1 MVSIWWFVAVPLGV
15 FAVWALFA
23 PRNQW
28 RSLFSWSVADAH
40 SSEPGGAAFAYRQLI
55 AAVALSIALLT
66 IVISVVSTAARE
78 PIEPPRADDI
88 EQTWGSPEP
97 LLVYRTFQTSRSTDE
112 TLVDVPIDSYLPVND
127 EERAPLYLLDLE
139 PFSRLGT
146 TDIPGYIGSTPS
158 ETDSTISRADV
169 VVKVRGPLL
178 CVPRRIVAIETPER
192 VQLAVLYG
200 LPTPSDGS
208 KPDHAGGCLLGED
221 LTGSVLILISLSDPI
236 GERTVE
242 NLDGAPLTMVDL
254 GY

>member
-1 MVSIWWFVAVPLGV
+1 MGWVWWFLAVPLGV
-15 FAVWALFA
+15 VAVWALFA

-28 RSLFSWSVADAH
+28 RSLFSWSVANAH
-40 SSEPGGAAFAYRQLI
+40 TSEPGGAAFAYRQLI

-66 IVISVVSTAARE
+66 IVLSVISTAARE
-78 PIEPPRADDI
+78 PVEPPRANDI
-88 EQTWGSPEP
+88 EQTWGTPEP

-112 TLVDVPIDSYLPVND
+112 TFVDVPIESYLPVND
-127 EERAPLYLLDLE
+127 KERAPLYLLELE

-146 TDIPGYIGSTPS
+146 TNIPGYIGSTPS
-158 ETDSTISRADV
+158 ETDSIISRADV

-178 CVPRRIVAIETPER
+178 CIPRRVVAIETPER

-200 LPTPSDGS
+200 LPIPSDGS
-208 KPDHAGGCLLGED
+208 QPDNAEGCLLGED
-221 LTGSVLILISLSDPI
+221 LTGSVLIPITLSDPI

-242 NLDGAPLTMVDL
+242 TLDGAPLTMVDL

>member
-1 MVSIWWFVAVPLGV
+1 MGSVWWFLAVPLGV
-15 FAVWALFA
+15 AALWALFA

-28 RSLFSWSVADAH
+28 RSLFSWSVADTH

-55 AAVALSIALLT
+55 AAIALGVALLAIVLT
-66 IVISVVSTAARE
+66 VLASAAKE
-78 PIEPPRADDI
+78 PVEPPRANDI
-88 EQTWGSPEP
+88 EQTWGTPEP
-97 LLVYRTFQTSRSTDE
+97 LLVYRTFQTSVSADA

-146 TDIPGYIGSTPS
+146 TNIPGYIGSTPS
-158 ETDSTISRADV
+158 ETDSTISQADV

-178 CVPRRIVAIETPER
+178 CVPRRVVAIETPER

-200 LPTPSDGS
+200 LPTPDDGS
-208 KPDHAGGCLLGED
+208 VPDNAEGCKLGED
-221 LTGSVLILISLSDPI
+221 ITGSVLIPIKLNDPI

-242 NLDGAPLTMVDL
+242 ALDGAPLTLVDL